1 MFLQFVISSNFPK
14 KSPKYHSHHCVVECE
29 IYFIIEFTC
38 KYFIFLELLLMSYN
52 LLKIMRNYES
62 FKNSVVIS
70 QEKLKNFG
78 PLTDGIF
85 FESVVVILFPKHS
98 LYMTV

>member
-1 MFLQFVISSNFPK
+1 
-14 KSPKYHSHHCVVECE
+14 
-29 IYFIIEFTC
+29 
-38 KYFIFLELLLMSYN
+38 
-52 LLKIMRNYES
+52 MRNYES

-98 LYMTV
+98 LYMTVWIYVCIQYMLNYAWLHKTMVLLSGIVP

>member
-1 MFLQFVISSNFPK
+1 
-14 KSPKYHSHHCVVECE
+14 
-29 IYFIIEFTC
+29 
-38 KYFIFLELLLMSYN
+38 MSYN